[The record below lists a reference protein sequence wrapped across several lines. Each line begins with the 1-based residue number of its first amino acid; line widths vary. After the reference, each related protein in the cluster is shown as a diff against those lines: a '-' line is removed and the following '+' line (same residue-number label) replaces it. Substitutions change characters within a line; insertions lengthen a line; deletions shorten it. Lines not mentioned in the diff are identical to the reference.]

1 MGHGPGGPD
10 SFTRNWL
17 FILPFCAVPA
27 SLYRTYKIGSDSPSN
42 SYAPMNTSTAS
53 DRRSVQL
60 DPTGETLLIQPQKE
74 ALTGRRARK
83 TNNKE

>member
-1 MGHGPGGPD
+1 
-10 SFTRNWL
+10 
-17 FILPFCAVPA
+17 
-27 SLYRTYKIGSDSPSN
+27 
-42 SYAPMNTSTAS
+42 MNTSTAS

-83 TNNKE
+83 TNNNNKE